1 MAYFFRVSKIVQF
14 SLSLVVIMP
23 KAMRKIL
30 VILLVIFSFSGVKAQ
45 EVTFYKGSAFE
56 ALRVAQAG
64 EKLLLVEF
72 YASWNRKSEWM
83 HNIIKSAGELNEK
96 FIVVSVDTSSEDG
109 ALLAQQYSVS
119 AYPFLVLFDTKGD
132 AIEKIDKTF
141 SKEDFVAKINEIVLN
156 QDKNTLWQLQTI
168 LRAVAN
174 PSLSEEDY
182 ARVLAITSA
191 YLASQSRDLLVD
203 QSHWGLF
210 SNSRLTFYGSDCY
223 DFLTKNYSDFFDAE
237 LAEEYAAD
245 IIYSLLL
252 PLLTTS
258 GGDDLIEMI
267 LSDST
272 ALAIAPAAESLT
284 ELIALRRSDDA
295 AGYTALMEKV
305 AGAMPEKYE
314 YQLVITLSF
323 VAHSTSP
330 DDRKVRAKARTMLE
344 KLQQHSLSGT
354 KISLIE
360 SLLQE
365 F

>member
-1 MAYFFRVSKIVQF
+1 
-14 SLSLVVIMP
+14 MP

-30 VILLVIFSFSGVKAQ
+30 VILFVVFSFVGVRAQ
-45 EVTFYKGSAFE
+45 EVTFYEGTAFE
-56 ALRVAQAG
+56 ALRVAQSQQ
-64 EKLLLVEF
+64 KFLLVEF

-83 HNIIKSAGELNEK
+83 HTIIKSAGELNEK
-96 FIVVSVDTSSEDG
+96 FVVVSVDTSTEDG

-132 AIEKIDKTF
+132 AIEKIDKTY
-141 SKEDFVAKINEIVLN
+141 SKEDFLAKINEILLS

-174 PSLSEEDY
+174 PTLSEEDY

-191 YLASQSRDLLVD
+191 YLDSQSRDLLLD

-210 SNSRLTFYGSDCY
+210 SSSLLTFYGSSCY

-252 PLLTTS
+252 PLLTTE
-258 GGDDLIEMI
+258 GGDEIIEMI

-284 ELIALRRSDDA
+284 ELIILRRGDDA
-295 AGYTALMEKV
+295 AGYTALMERV
-305 AGAMPEKYE
+305 VGVMPEKYE

-323 VAHSTSP
+323 VAHSTTL

-344 KLQQHSLSGT
+344 KLQSHSLSGT
-354 KISLIE
+354 KNALIE